1 MQWVHEDF
9 AFSVLSVTS
18 SKEKHWEII
27 ISTHRMWC
35 PSLLLITKIS
45 KGRRLYFVTCHLGTW
60 TDVVPCR
67 RARWMNVTDMYFDLS
82 MAAFYVYFQGN
93 IYLML

>member
-1 MQWVHEDF
+1 MQRVHEDF

-18 SKEKHWEII
+18 SKEKHWEIT